1 MLEASAI
8 FGLSKIYGSPRRIP
22 VAAGGDSGWGPAEL
36 SSEDATEIRRKRLYF
51 QSAHR
56 GTKESD
62 LLLGAFADAHLAAF
76 TVAQLDAYEA
86 LLNENDGDIY
96 DWVTGRC
103 APPPKMMSDV
113 LRLLLDFKYPG
124 AR

>member
-1 MLEASAI
+1 MDE
-8 FGLSKIYGSPRRIP
+8 
-22 VAAGGDSGWGPAEL
+22 
-36 SSEDATEIRRKRLYF
+36 ATEIRRKRLYF

-62 LLLGAFADAHLAAF
+62 LLLGAFADAYLPSF
-76 TVAQLDAYEA
+76 TPAQLDAYEA

-96 DWVTGRC
+96 DWMTGRWE
-103 APPPKMMSDV
+103 PPPEKMSDV
-113 LRLLLDFKYPG
+113 LQLLLDFKYPG

>member
-1 MLEASAI
+1 MDE
-8 FGLSKIYGSPRRIP
+8 
-22 VAAGGDSGWGPAEL
+22 
-36 SSEDATEIRRKRLYF
+36 ATETRRKRLYF
-51 QSAHR
+51 QSTHR

-76 TVAQLDAYEA
+76 TATQLDAYEA

-103 APPPKMMSDV
+103 APPAAKMSDV
-113 LRLLLDFKYPG
+113 LRLLLAFKYPG

>member
-1 MLEASAI
+1 MGMDE
-8 FGLSKIYGSPRRIP
+8 
-22 VAAGGDSGWGPAEL
+22 
-36 SSEDATEIRRKRLYF
+36 ATETRRKRLYF

-62 LLLGAFADAHLAAF
+62 LLLGAFADEHLAVF
-76 TVAQLDAYEA
+76 TAAQLDAYEA

-103 APPPKMMSDV
+103 APPQEKMSDV
-113 LRLLLDFKYPG
+113 LRLLLAFKYPG